1 VVAVVA
7 VVVGFTLATVV
18 TMTLAVLVM
27 RYGVSFLQLPRLE
40 RFSHAFAGLAILV
53 CGLLVRLGL

>member
-1 VVAVVA
+1 
-7 VVVGFTLATVV
+7 
-18 TMTLAVLVM
+18 MTLAVLVM